1 MYKINIGIF
10 TVVFCVFSASNWVQY
25 IYAVSCVAA
34 GIVYFVVCFDALK
47 LRKAHPDWKRPY
59 VAPGGNVLFIIGML
73 VSIWV
78 VVASSLSLDFA
89 GWMSLVLYMLV
100 GVAIM
105 VGMNIYRKAHPGECE
120 VEVLTPD
127 SAEK

>member
-47 LRKAHPDWKRPY
+47 LRKAHP
-59 VAPGGNVLFIIGML
+59 
-73 VSIWV
+73 
-78 VVASSLSLDFA
+78 
-89 GWMSLVLYMLV
+89 
-100 GVAIM
+100 
-105 VGMNIYRKAHPGECE
+105 GEFE